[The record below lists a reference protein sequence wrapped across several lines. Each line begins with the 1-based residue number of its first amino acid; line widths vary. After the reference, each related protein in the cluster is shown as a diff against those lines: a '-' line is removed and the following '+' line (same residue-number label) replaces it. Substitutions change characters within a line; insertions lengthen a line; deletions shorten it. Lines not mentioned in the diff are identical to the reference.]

1 MRFFIPASRDIKF
14 VYIMWGLSEVGAKF
28 TICNMASMNMRLIS
42 LSMNDM
48 IAIMTLLVKLHGLL
62 LMSTIIKKRKQ
73 YKQSLIYSY
82 LAREKLFK
90 N

>member
-1 MRFFIPASRDIKF
+1 M
-14 VYIMWGLSEVGAKF
+14 GLSEVGAKF

>member
-1 MRFFIPASRDIKF
+1 
-14 VYIMWGLSEVGAKF
+14 
-28 TICNMASMNMRLIS
+28 MASMNMRLIS
-42 LSMNDM
+42 LSMNDV
-48 IAIMTLLVKLHGLL
+48 IAIMTLLLKLHGLL

>member
-1 MRFFIPASRDIKF
+1 
-14 VYIMWGLSEVGAKF
+14 
-28 TICNMASMNMRLIS
+28 MASMNMRLIS

-48 IAIMTLLVKLHGLL
+48 ITIMTLLVKLHGLL

>member
-1 MRFFIPASRDIKF
+1 
-14 VYIMWGLSEVGAKF
+14 
-28 TICNMASMNMRLIS
+28 MASMNMRLIS

-73 YKQSLIYSY
+73 CKQSLIYSY